1 MAEKLLELRHVSKK
15 FSGVTAL
22 EDVSIDIE
30 PGEVLTLVGE
40 NGAGKSTLIKVITGA
55 HHPTEGELWFEGKKI
70 ENNSP
75 AKAKELGIGVIYQ
88 ELNMMP
94 TLTVAENIF
103 YGKELKK
110 GIVLRR
116 REMLEKSNEIIQELG
131 ANIDASKRVSELSIA
146 EQQIVEIVK
155 AVSEEIKLLIMDEPT
170 APLTNSEIE
179 KMFDIVE
186 RLRKRNV
193 AILYISHRLEEVFR
207 ISERTVVLRDGKHRG
222 RRPANPRLSCRV
234 YI

>member
-1 MAEKLLELRHVSKK
+1 
-15 FSGVTAL
+15 
-22 EDVSIDIE
+22 
-30 PGEVLTLVGE
+30 
-40 NGAGKSTLIKVITGA
+40 
-55 HHPTEGELWFEGKKI
+55 
-70 ENNSP
+70 
-75 AKAKELGIGVIYQ
+75 
-88 ELNMMP
+88 MMP

-207 ISERTVVLRDGKHRG
+207 ISERTVVLRDGKHCLLYTSR
-222 RRPANPRLSCRV
+222 CV
-234 YI
+234 